1 MKKRRFATWKSPAVI
16 PEWYSKGIKM
26 EYEEMEKLSLEESK
40 RQTKDRRS
48 EGLNMIRPFTFDEK
62 KLLWD
67 GLYNDGYKRKNIL
80 KEILI
85 QELSDGDIQT
95 SHLISLVGQTMVEY

>member
-1 MKKRRFATWKSPAVI
+1 
-16 PEWYSKGIKM
+16 M

-62 KLLWD
+62 KMLWD
-67 GLYNDGYKRKNIL
+67 GLHNDGYYKGN
-80 KEILI
+80 EI
-85 QELSDGDIQT
+85 QEKIAASTDN
-95 SHLISLVGQTMVEY
+95 